1 MQGLEEELDS
11 YVAKV
16 EEQVREQ
23 ARKKFE
29 LEKREIMEKMTDE
42 MGELETRLKLFQKV
56 RRCSLKYQAQY
67 N

>member
-29 LEKREIMEKMTDE
+29 LEKREMMEKMTSE

-56 RRCSLKYQAQY
+56 GYR
-67 N
+67 